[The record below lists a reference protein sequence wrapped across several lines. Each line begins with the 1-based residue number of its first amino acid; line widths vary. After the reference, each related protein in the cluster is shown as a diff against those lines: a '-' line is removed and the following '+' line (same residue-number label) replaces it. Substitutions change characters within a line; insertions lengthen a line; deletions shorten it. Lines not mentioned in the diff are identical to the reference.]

1 MSDGSRSTGTIG
13 GTTTRYGAVRESA
26 VTINLEAWTGRL
38 TFDAKNGRGWRV
50 GTVVV
55 DVDLAELTITYGT
68 RKRAVIDR
76 GDFRDWLLRPGTPL
90 PVDDVVWHSQADGI
104 YIVIGGLTYAVP
116 DFVVQRLDT
125 VI

>member
-1 MSDGSRSTGTIG
+1 MSQVSRSAGVV
-13 GTTTRYGAVRESA
+13 GAVPAGYGPVRRSA
-26 VTINLEAWTGRL
+26 ATINLDAWKGRL

-55 DVDLAELTITYGT
+55 DVDLADLTITYGS

-90 PVDDVVWHSQADGI
+90 PVDDVVWTSEADGI

-116 DFVVQRLDT
+116 DFVVQRLDN

>member
-1 MSDGSRSTGTIG
+1 MSQVSRSASAVG
-13 GTTTRYGAVRESA
+13 GVSTSYSPIRRSA
-26 VTINLEAWTGRL
+26 VTINLDAWKGRL

-76 GDFRDWLLRPGTPL
+76 GDFRDWLLRPGSPL
-90 PVDDVVWHSQADGI
+90 PVDDVVWKSEADGI

-116 DFVVQRLDT
+116 DFVVQRLDN

>member
-1 MSDGSRSTGTIG
+1 MSQSNRNGVLSTS
-13 GTTTRYGAVRESA
+13 AVRENTA
-26 VTINLEAWTGRL
+26 TINLDAWTGRL

-50 GTVVV
+50 GTVVL
-55 DVDLAELTITYGT
+55 DVDLSHLTITYGT

-76 GDFRDWLLRPGTPL
+76 GDFRDWLLRPSAPL
-90 PVDDVVWHSQADGI
+90 PVDDVVWRSESDGI

>member
-1 MSDGSRSTGTIG
+1 MSDGSRSAGTIG
-13 GTTTRYGAVRESA
+13 GVTTSYSAVRESA
-26 VTINLEAWTGRL
+26 ATINLEAWTGRL